1 MGEISDEIWDPGTGY
16 KMAVRVNAVANP
28 FLSEREGDFNNEP
41 SDSFEQYDYD
51 CHLGKNGGVFQST
64 DFRFGEYSEVTFG
77 GGVCSFGSRA
87 KGFEFLM
94 AVCSSEDF
102 GD

>member
-1 MGEISDEIWDPGTGY
+1 M
-16 KMAVRVNAVANP
+16 
-28 FLSEREGDFNNEP
+28 
-41 SDSFEQYDYD
+41 
-51 CHLGKNGGVFQST
+51 FQPT

-77 GGVCSFGSRA
+77 GGVGSFGSRA

-102 GD
+102 DD